1 MFNFDPYYN
10 PYQQK
15 RSLMYAKNGVV
26 ATSQPLAAQA
36 GIEILQKGGNA
47 VDAAVATAATLTV
60 VEPTANGIGGD
71 AFAIIYINDKIYGLN
86 ASGICPKGLSIEEL
100 EKKGIKEIPKY
111 GFIPVLVPG
120 APKAWMELI
129 KRFGNLSLSD
139 VLKPAVRYA
148 KEGYPVSSN
157 VALSWKAAFN
167 HYKNELKTDEFSS
180 WFETFTINYDPPKVG
195 DIVTLKYH
203 AKTLENI
210 ESFYTGEIANRI
222 DEFSKKYNG
231 YIRKKDLEDYEVL
244 WVEPIKT
251 NYRGYDVLEIPP
263 NGQGI
268 VTLEALNILEG
279 FNLSNMEEATIIH
292 LQLEAMKLAFA
303 DGLNYI
309 ADSKYMNISY
319 EQLLSK
325 EYAIKR
331 RNLIKDYAQIYTY
344 GSPNGS
350 ETVYLA
356 TADKD
361 GNMVS
366 YIQSN
371 YMGFGSGLVVPGT
384 GIALQNRGHNFSM
397 NPNHPN
403 ALEGGKRSYHTII
416 PGFLMKDGL
425 PIGPFGVMGG
435 FMQPQGHLQ
444 VLMNTIDFN
453 LNPQSALDKP
463 RWQWLEKDRIIVEP
477 TFDINII
484 NKLKEKGHK
493 IEIDSNIA
501 KYGRGQIIWKDNL
514 KNVYIAGTESR
525 TDGHIAL
532 Y

>member
-15 RSLMYAKNGVV
+15 RSLMYAKHGVV
-26 ATSQPLAAQA
+26 ATSQPLASQA
-36 GIEILQKGGNA
+36 GLEILQKGGNA

-71 AFAIIYINDKIYGLN
+71 AFAIIYFNNKIYGLN
-86 ASGICPKGLSIEEL
+86 ASGVCPNGLSIEEL
-100 EKKGIKEIPKY
+100 QKKGIKEIPKY
-111 GFIPVLVPG
+111 GLIPVLVPG
-120 APKAWMELI
+120 APKAWMELN
-129 KRFGNLSLSD
+129 KRFGNLPLYE
-139 VLKPAVRYA
+139 VLKPAIRYA
-148 KEGYPVSSN
+148 REGYPVSPN
-157 VALSWKAAFN
+157 VATSWKTAFN
-167 HYKNELKTDEFSS
+167 HYKNELIGEEFFS
-180 WFETFTINYDPPKVG
+180 WFTTFTINNEPPKAG
-195 DIVTLKYH
+195 DIIALNDH
-203 AKTLENI
+203 ANTLENI
-210 ESFYTGEIANRI
+210 ESFYTGEIADKIN
-222 DEFSKKYNG
+222 EFSRKYDG
-231 YIRKKDLEDYEVL
+231 YIRKRDLEEYEVI
-244 WVEPIKT
+244 WVDPIKT
-251 NYRGYDVLEIPP
+251 NYRGYDILEIPP
-263 NGQGI
+263 NGQGL

-279 FNLSNMEEATIIH
+279 FNLSNLDEAEITH
-292 LQLEAMKLAFA
+292 LQLEAMKLAFS

-309 ADSKYMNISY
+309 ADPKYMKITSY
-319 EQLLSK
+319 ELLSK
-325 EYAIKR
+325 DYAKER
-331 RNLIKDYAQIYTY
+331 RNLIKDYAQIYSY
-344 GSPNGS
+344 GKPFGN

-397 NPNHPN
+397 DPNHPN
-403 ALEGGKRSYHTII
+403 ALKGGKRSYHTII
-416 PGFLMKDGL
+416 PGFIMKDEK

-444 VLMNTIDFN
+444 VIMNTIDFN

-477 TFDINII
+477 TFDKNII
-484 NKLKEKGHK
+484 NKLKEKGHN
-493 IEIDSNIA
+493 IEIDNNVA
-501 KYGRGQIIWKDNL
+501 KFGRGQIIWKDYNR
-514 KNVYIAGTESR
+514 NVYIAGTESR